1 LRRRQHEKNRFIVA
15 QSAGSA
21 MELYG
26 IASASSREIEDLY
39 PTREEAE
46 AVLAEALRNEP
57 ELEGELWVEAV
68 ELNFSAN

>member
-1 LRRRQHEKNRFIVA
+1 
-15 QSAGSA
+15 

-26 IASASSREIEDLY
+26 IAGSSSRDVEGLY

-46 AVLAEALRNEP
+46 AVLAEVLRTAP